1 MVTSSSVTQAGL
13 GQRGGGRKVLRV
25 SVIWEGTAGHVGHSP
40 GLPGDFKDDE
50 VALVENGDDDQED
63 QEQEADE
70 EHNGLNG
77 HSCGNGNRKHVF
89 QH

>member
-1 MVTSSSVTQAGL
+1 M
-13 GQRGGGRKVLRV
+13 
-25 SVIWEGTAGHVGHSP
+25 GHSP

-70 EHNGLNG
+70 KHNGLNG
-77 HSCGNGNRKHVF
+77 HSCGNGNGKHVF